1 MHTVRF
7 YLQHVA
13 LSPSGIAS
21 VCSGDQLEL
30 TCSVM
35 GSVLEWQINV
45 TNASSYRIYR
55 HPIISEGQTFI
66 WVYHLTINNNIL
78 LTFSRIS
85 NEGVSPLVSR
95 LLINP
100 VSESL
105 NGAKVICKAEQM
117 SSLQS
122 TTTITVIRDSLQ
134 DLSTGRHYYYDT
146 QVVYRLC

>member
-1 MHTVRF
+1 MT
-7 YLQHVA
+7 
-13 LSPSGIAS
+13 LSPLGTAS

-30 TCSVM
+30 TCSIM

-55 HPIISEGQTFI
+55 RPIISEGQTFTQI
-66 WVYHLTINNNIL
+66 YHLMINKNVL

-100 VSESL
+100 VSKSL
-105 NGAKVICKAEQM
+105 NGTKVICEAEQM

-122 TTTITVIRDSLQ
+122 TTTITVVWDSLEY
-134 DLSTGRHYYYDT
+134 LSIGRHYYYDT
-146 QVVYRLC
+146 QVVYRL